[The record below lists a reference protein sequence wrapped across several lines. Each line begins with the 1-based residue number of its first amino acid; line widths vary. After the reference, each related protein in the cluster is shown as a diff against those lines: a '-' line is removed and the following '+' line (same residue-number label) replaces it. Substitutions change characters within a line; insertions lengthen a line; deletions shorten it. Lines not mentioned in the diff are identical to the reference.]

1 MPTADRLRHVRR
13 LLVVLFCAG
22 LAVLLLT
29 AAISHVIPATG
40 RQSYIVRGGSM
51 EPTIP
56 LGAVIA
62 VRPVS
67 ADSVAV
73 GDVVTL
79 RTLDGVIVTH
89 RVTAVIKASDGS
101 ILLATKGDANAFAD
115 TPEWPAQALVGRVD
129 LWIPYA
135 GYLMAFVATLPGLLA
150 LLCSMATLLLL
161 IWGIDELRDERRALL
176 RTATDAA
183 APG

>member
-1 MPTADRLRHVRR
+1 MTPPDRLRHVRR
-13 LLVVLFCAG
+13 LCIVLFCAG

-29 AAISHVIPATG
+29 AAISHLIPATG
-40 RQSYIVRGGSM
+40 RQTYIIRGGSM

-56 LGAVIA
+56 LGSVVAVSA
-62 VRPVS
+62 VR
-67 ADSVAV
+67 ADNLVA
-73 GDVVTL
+73 GDIVTL
-79 RTLDGVIVTH
+79 RTLDGIIVTH
-89 RVTAVIKASDGS
+89 RVTAVIRTSDGS
-101 ILLATKGDANAFAD
+101 LLLATKGDANAYPD

-150 LLCSMATLLLL
+150 LLCSMATLLLV
-161 IWGIDELRDERRALL
+161 IWGIDELRADRRPLPQ
-176 RTATDAA
+176 TATDTA

>member
-1 MPTADRLRHVRR
+1 MTSADWLRHVRR
-13 LLVVLFCAG
+13 LCIVLFCAG

-29 AAISHVIPATG
+29 AAISHLIPATG
-40 RQSYIVRGGSM
+40 RQTYIIRGGSM

-56 LGAVIA
+56 LGSVIG
-62 VRPVS
+62 VRPVA
-67 ADSVAV
+67 ADSVVA
-73 GDVVTL
+73 GDIVTL

-89 RVTAVIKASDGS
+89 RVTAVITGTDGA
-101 ILLATKGDANAFAD
+101 ILLATKGDANTYAD

-135 GYLMAFVATLPGLLA
+135 GYLMAFVATVPGLLA
-150 LLCSMATLLLL
+150 LLCSMATLLLI
-161 IWGIDELRDERRALL
+161 IWGIDELRAERRPLPQ
-176 RTATDAA
+176 TATDAA